1 MSMFNAISTAH
12 SGLNVYRT
20 WLDATSDN
28 IANANTVTSTDEEA
42 FQARRI
48 LAAAVPGN
56 GAGVGGGARV
66 TGVEFSSPEGRLAYQ
81 PDHPLADEDGMVRT
95 PDIDMS
101 VEMTSLLM
109 AQRGYQANLAV
120 VERARDAY
128 RAALQLGRS

>member
-1 MSMFNAISTAH
+1 VFDAITTAH
-12 SGLNVYRT
+12 SGLAAYRT

-28 IANANTVTSTDEEA
+28 IANANTVTSTDGPA
-42 FQARRI
+42 FQPRRVVAR
-48 LAAAVPGN
+48 PTD
-56 GAGVGGGARV
+56 GGGLQ
-66 TGVEFSSPEGRLAYQ
+66 VEVQLADGTGRLAHQ
-81 PDHPLADEDGMVRT
+81 PDHPLADAQGMVRL
-95 PDIDMS
+95 PDVDMS

>member
-12 SGLNVYRT
+12 SGLQVYRT

-28 IANANTVTSTDEEA
+28 LANTNTITSTDEDA

-48 LAAAVPGN
+48 MVAAVPGTGN
-56 GAGVGGGARV
+56 GVGGGARV
-66 TGVEFSSPEGRLAYQ
+66 SGVEYGSAEGRLAYQ

-95 PDIDMS
+95 PDMDMG